1 MKMGYSLINTTLCMA
16 ICEQIGHEKY
26 NANLYLFVCGFL
38 RNKGFDNLAKH
49 FEQQHEEETGH
60 SLEFFNLLTDLGAPI
75 IIPEIDAVDMKFNS
89 IIDIAQA
96 YVDREILT
104 TESIDEIKKMAVSEN
119 NSIVEEKMREMITKQ
134 QNEYKEA
141 TTFFDNAELCGSDWY
156 KVKQWNDSIDVED

>member
-1 MKMGYSLINTTLCMA
+1 MGYSLISMTLCSA

-26 NANLYLFVCGFL
+26 NANLYLFICGFL
-38 RNKGFDNLAKH
+38 RNKGFDNLSKH

-75 IIPEIDAVDMKFNS
+75 MIPEIDAIDIKFNS
-89 IIDIAQA
+89 IVDIAQA

-104 TESIDEIKKMAVSEN
+104 TTSIEELKQMAISEK
-119 NSIVEEKMREMITKQ
+119 NSVVEEMMREMIKIQ
-134 QNEYKEA
+134 QAEYQES

-156 KVKQWNDSIDVED
+156 KVKVWNDSTEIED